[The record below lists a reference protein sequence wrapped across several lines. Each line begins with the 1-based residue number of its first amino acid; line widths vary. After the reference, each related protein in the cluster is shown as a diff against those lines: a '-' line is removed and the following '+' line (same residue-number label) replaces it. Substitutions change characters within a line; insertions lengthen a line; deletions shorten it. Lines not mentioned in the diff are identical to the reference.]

1 MSPTIPK
8 WWPSA
13 GAALWALSLLGVLAS
28 LWAVLYVA
36 PVEAQ
41 MGVVQKIVYVHV
53 PSAIAT
59 YLAFAITCGAGI
71 AYLATRQWYWDAVA
85 VSACE
90 VGLIFA
96 TVVLVTGPL
105 WARSAWNTWWTWEPR
120 LTVFLIMWILY
131 GGYHVLR
138 HSVASS
144 AKRTLSAV
152 LGIALFP
159 ITFLVQVSVNLW
171 QGSLHPKNVTM
182 VGEMRMTLLLSM
194 AVWVVFFV
202 AAFQQRLRLEW
213 LREGADRLDARTAT
227 GPAPA
232 SAQELRTREIS

>member
-8 WWPSA
+8 WWTS
-13 GAALWALSLLGVLAS
+13 GGRALWTLSLLGVLAS

-41 MGVVQKIVYVHV
+41 MGVVQKIIYVHV

-71 AYLATRQWYWDAVA
+71 AYLATRQWFWDAIA
-85 VSACE
+85 VSSCE

-138 HSVASS
+138 HSVAPG

-182 VGEMRMTLLLSM
+182 VGDMRATLLLSM
-194 AVWVVFFV
+194 AAWVVFYF
-202 AAFQQRLRLEW
+202 AAFQQRLKLEW
-213 LREGADRLDARTAT
+213 FREAADHHEARAAA
-227 GPAPA
+227 GIPAVAPA
-232 SAQELRTREIS
+232 GEGS